1 MISYSFFYTIVQE
14 ILYRDSSRFF
24 GILRDSSDIYWAL
37 WELKRKEN
45 LDFQQLLK
53 KIWRKKL
60 MNPINTI
67 QHYICLVVFPGFF
80 GILCEGSTNFES
92 DIEKNGSASKNMK

>member
-67 QHYICLVVFPGFF
+67 QH
-80 GILCEGSTNFES
+80 
-92 DIEKNGSASKNMK
+92 